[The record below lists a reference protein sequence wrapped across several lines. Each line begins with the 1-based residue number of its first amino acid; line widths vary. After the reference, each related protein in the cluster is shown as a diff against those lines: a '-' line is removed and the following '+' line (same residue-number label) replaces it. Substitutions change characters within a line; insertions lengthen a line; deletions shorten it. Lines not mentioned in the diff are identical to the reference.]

1 VVELCK
7 RYNGSCAENGKGGW
21 KCASTSNVNQVRPS
35 ANAVF
40 TNTPNTGAVV
50 PKAATFATAAT
61 TALPA
66 ATNWATTALPAATN
80 WGANYGVGYGYPYSR
95 VATVANATA
104 VPAATNWGANYGV
117 GYGSNYGLGYG
128 YPYGMGYAGARVAT
142 VANATVVP
150 AATTNWGYGS
160 YGMGYGYAPVA
171 AAAAAPVV
179 ASGINRVYPT
189 TTTTTAATIAAPA
202 TNWGAAS
209 AYNYPG
215 YTWGR

>member
-40 TNTPNTGAVV
+40 TNTPNSGAVV
-50 PKAATFATAAT
+50 PKAATFATAATTAAT

-80 WGANYGVGYGYPYSR
+80 WGANYGVGYG
-95 VATVANATA
+95 
-104 VPAATNWGANYGV
+104 
-117 GYGSNYGLGYG
+117 SNYG
-128 YPYGMGYAGARVAT
+128 YPYGYAGARVAT
-142 VANATVVP
+142 VANATAVP

-160 YGMGYGYAPVA
+160 YGMGYGSSYGYAPVA